1 MSAKTIEAA
10 PTLAMGDATTELV
23 IVIKPHN
30 LDFVEFLGTRTMLE
44 AEGILPEDTKLPTG
58 YDNLFWQAGQ
68 FDYWLRRERPPGA
81 RGPRKQFAECDWF
94 RLRMNLTD
102 MPTPS
107 EREIARKAQEL
118 EDAIYRNSAEGN
130 AKRCAMIEG
139 CVVADC
145 DEKFQAFKASIP
157 GLVAPK
163 RGGRPSKAIPTT
175 ESRPEQ

>member
-81 RGPRKQFAECDWF
+81 RGRASSLPNATGFA
-94 RLRMNLTD
+94 
-102 MPTPS
+102 
-107 EREIARKAQEL
+107 
-118 EDAIYRNSAEGN
+118 
-130 AKRCAMIEG
+130 CA
-139 CVVADC
+139 
-145 DEKFQAFKASIP
+145 
-157 GLVAPK
+157 
-163 RGGRPSKAIPTT
+163 
-175 ESRPEQ
+175 

>member
-68 FDYWLRRERPPGA
+68 LITGSGA
-81 RGPRKQFAECDWF
+81 NGR
-94 RLRMNLTD
+94 
-102 MPTPS
+102 
-107 EREIARKAQEL
+107 QE
-118 EDAIYRNSAEGN
+118 
-130 AKRCAMIEG
+130 
-139 CVVADC
+139 
-145 DEKFQAFKASIP
+145 P
-157 GLVAPK
+157 
-163 RGGRPSKAIPTT
+163 GGRASSLPNATGFACA
-175 ESRPEQ
+175 